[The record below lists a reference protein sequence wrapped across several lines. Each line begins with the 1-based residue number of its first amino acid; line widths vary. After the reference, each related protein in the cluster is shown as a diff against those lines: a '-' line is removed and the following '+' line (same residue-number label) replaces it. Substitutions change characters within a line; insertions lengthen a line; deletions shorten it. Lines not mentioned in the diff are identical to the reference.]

1 VSKFLDDVTRI
12 QAAQDAKRPLLDWLI
27 VIRRL
32 VVGLAA
38 AALPLA
44 LAGPGITRPFTT
56 NPAATIPIK
65 MTVTDVGIRCSPSSA
80 PRGVAALFIVV
91 NRGKKI
97 HTILLKD
104 VGAGK
109 RPSFTATVRPDQQ
122 KTFVMFL
129 DYRGI
134 LHAHSPDGAL
144 QGTFKV
150 T

>member
-1 VSKFLDDVTRI
+1 MS
-12 QAAQDAKRPLLDWLI
+12 
-27 VIRRL
+27 RRL
-32 VVGLAA
+32 LFAA
-38 AALPLA
+38 AAVVAASLVSV
-44 LAGPGITRPFTT
+44 GPGQARPDTT

-65 MTVTDVGIRCSPSSA
+65 MTVTDRTIRMSPSSA
-80 PRGVAALFIVV
+80 PRGVAGLFIVL

-97 HTILLKD
+97 HTIVLRD

-109 RPSFTATVRPDQQ
+109 RPTFTATVRPDQQ

-134 LHAHSPDGAL
+134 VHVHSPDGTL